1 MKNYSITVNGKTYE
15 VAVEE
20 KGGSAAPKAAHAP
33 VAAPAPAAVK
43 PAAPAPAPAP
53 AAKPAAPS
61 GGPGAKVV
69 APMPGKIIAVKV
81 AVGDSVK
88 NGQEL
93 IVMEAMKMHNPVLA
107 GSDGVVKEILVKA
120 GDPVQ
125 AGSVLA
131 VIG

>member
-20 KGGSAAPKAAHAP
+20 KGGSAAPKVAHTPTSVPAPAP
-33 VAAPAPAAVK
+33 VAA
-43 PAAPAPAPAP
+43 APAPKAAATP
-53 AAKPAAPS
+53 AA
-61 GGPGAKVV
+61 GGAGTKIA

-81 AVGDSVK
+81 SVGDSVK

-93 IVMEAMKMHNPVLA
+93 IIMEAMKMHNPVLA
-107 GSDGVVKEILVKA
+107 SADGVVKEILVKA

-125 AGSVLA
+125 AGTVLA

>member
-20 KGGSAAPKAAHAP
+20 KGGSAAPQAAVHAAP
-33 VAAPAPAAVK
+33 AAAPAPAAK
-43 PAAPAPAPAP
+43 PATPAPAPV
-53 AAKPAAPS
+53 AKPAAPS
-61 GGPGAKVV
+61 GGPGVKVV
-69 APMPGKIIAVKV
+69 APMPGKIIALKV

-88 NGQEL
+88 NGQEIL
-93 IVMEAMKMHNPVLA
+93 VMEAMKMHNPVLA
-107 GSDGVVKEILVKA
+107 GSDGVIKELLVKA

-125 AGSVLA
+125 AGTVLA

>member
-20 KGGSAAPKAAHAP
+20 KGGSVAPK
-33 VAAPAPAAVK
+33 VARTPTS
-43 PAAPAPAPAP
+43 APAPAPVAAAP
-53 AAKPAAPS
+53 APKAAATPAA
-61 GGPGAKVV
+61 GGAGTKIA

-81 AVGDSVK
+81 SVGDSVK

-93 IVMEAMKMHNPVLA
+93 IIMEAMKMHNPVLA
-107 GSDGVVKEILVKA
+107 SADGVVKEILVKA

-125 AGSVLA
+125 AGTVLA

>member
-20 KGGSAAPKAAHAP
+20 KGGSIAPKAATHAP
-33 VAAPAPAAVK
+33 AAPAPAAAK
-43 PAAPAPAPAP
+43 PAAPAPAP

-61 GGPGAKVV
+61 GGPGVKVV

-88 NGQEL
+88 NGQEIL
-93 IVMEAMKMHNPVLA
+93 VMEAMKMHNPVLA
-107 GSDGVVKEILVKA
+107 GSDGVIKELLVKA

-125 AGSVLA
+125 AGTVLA

>member
-20 KGGSAAPKAAHAP
+20 KGGSAAPKAAAP
-33 VAAPAPAAVK
+33 VAAPAPAAAAR
-43 PAAPAPAPAP
+43 PTAAPAPAQ

-61 GGPGAKVV
+61 GGPGVKVV
-69 APMPGKIIAVKV
+69 APMPGKIISVKV

-88 NGQEL
+88 NGQEIL
-93 IVMEAMKMHNPVLA
+93 VMEAMKMHNPVLA
-107 GSDGVVKEILVKA
+107 GSDGVIKELLVKA
-120 GDPVQ
+120 GDSVQ
-125 AGSVLA
+125 AGTVLA